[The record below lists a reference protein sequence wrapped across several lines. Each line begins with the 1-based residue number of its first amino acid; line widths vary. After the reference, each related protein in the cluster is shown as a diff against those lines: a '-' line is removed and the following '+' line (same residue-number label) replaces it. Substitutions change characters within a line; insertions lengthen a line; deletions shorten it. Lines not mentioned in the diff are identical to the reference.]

1 MAKKNQAA
9 IQAPVE
15 NMGAEEA
22 RAYRAS
28 LHQPAA
34 KKLSAQQK
42 REAFRLFWA
51 VEKAKYGKK
60 KDLEGILWLHLKA
73 SKLDEPQQFE
83 AGLAHF
89 GLKKI
94 R

>member
-1 MAKKNQAA
+1 MAKKNQTAE
-9 IQAPVE
+9 APSQE
-15 NMGAEEA
+15 MSLEEA

-28 LHQPAA
+28 MYKPTK
-34 KKLSAQQK
+34 KKLSAQEK

-51 VEKAKYGKK
+51 VEKTKYGKK

-73 SKLDEPQQFE
+73 SKLDEPEQFE
-83 AGLAHF
+83 DGLRHF